1 MTVGLAS
8 SDGRPTP
15 YLRWSEPGEVDGSVP
30 DGWVAEAVGTWQ
42 RVQAEVVYDSRRHDV
57 MICDGLGHGD
67 TAAALYAA
75 GWIRCAVEGRKSL
88 WARDRVMAAQQA
100 LTRSEA
106 AAVASTGHTG
116 VEHAHQRSAPGRGIS
131 L

>member
-8 SDGRPTP
+8 ADGRPTP
-15 YLRWSEPGEVDGSVP
+15 YLRRSSPGEVDGSVP
-30 DGWVAEAVGTWQ
+30 DGWVAEPAGTWHRG
-42 RVQAEVVYDSRRHDV
+42 RVDVVYDPRRHDV
-57 MICDGLGHGD
+57 MVCDGLRRD

-75 GWIRCAVEGRKSL
+75 GWMRCAVEGRKSL

-100 LTRSEA
+100 LTQSEV

-116 VEHAHQRSAPGRGIS
+116 VERAHQRPAPGRGIG